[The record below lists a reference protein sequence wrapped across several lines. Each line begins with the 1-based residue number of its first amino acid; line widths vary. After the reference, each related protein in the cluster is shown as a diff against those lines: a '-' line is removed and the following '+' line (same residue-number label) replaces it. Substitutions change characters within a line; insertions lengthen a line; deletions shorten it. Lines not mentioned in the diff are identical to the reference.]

1 MSCEVLKVSSYLASL
16 APRCLKFGQNE
27 GPTSQ
32 FCFSAEKKLRLLAP
46 VLGSSKRGS
55 FEHPSGSSSLI
66 FGHLVHVQIR
76 YYHSNNAEIEKHDC
90 SIYILLYKFSW
101 GKLRGTRNSF
111 FSPYSTSSFIPLFQ
125 LFPKNGMSKMNLL
138 CSSGTSCCKIAK
150 HDWDRNR
157 WKSNI
162 VFDRKEEFWRQDVL
176 RRGGKVQHS
185 GVYYQNC
192 VHDRPSMTNCGSV
205 STFNRIFFLHRIS
218 SLMVYTEVERVE
230 RI

>member
-125 LFPKNGMSKMNLL
+125 LFPKNGSNVEDEFVVLIWNVVLQNCETRLRQKSVKKQYCVWQKGRILTT
-138 CSSGTSCCKIAK
+138 GRTTK
-150 HDWDRNR
+150 R
-157 WKSNI
+157 WKSAT
-162 VFDRKEEFWRQDVL
+162 FWSLLSEL
-176 RRGGKVQHS
+176 RAR
-185 GVYYQNC
+185 
-192 VHDRPSMTNCGSV
+192 
-205 STFNRIFFLHRIS
+205 STLDDQ
-218 SLMVYTEVERVE
+218 LW
-230 RI
+230 